1 MKINL
6 LSRWVH
12 AAILFLMVVLLVV
25 SIQGASAEECTS
37 ACSPENGMIPPVNLM
52 QKDSG
57 KLYVRPSSSPFT
69 IVSSILSITVT
80 QMVTVTTNM
89 PVDPLGTIT
98 PPPGLTATA
107 TLIPLPTI
115 TLQFP
120 KSTVTEFLLMARRQ
134 PGSQD
139 LSKQEEISGLTRLR
153 RLWPFILLFTIWI
166 VLGVWFIFSQL
177 ILDWAPIPPK
187 WEIVQDWFADELS

>member
-1 MKINL
+1 MRPLHELKILSGIMMRIKNL
-6 LSRWVH
+6 FSRWVH
-12 AAILFLMVVLLVV
+12 AAILLLTMVLLVV

-37 ACSPENGMIPPVNLM
+37 ACTPENGVIPPVNLM

-57 KLYVRPSSSPFT
+57 KLYVRQSSSPFT
-69 IVSSILSITVT
+69 RVSSILSITVT
-80 QMVTVTTNM
+80 QTVTVTTNM

-120 KSTVTEFLLMARRQ
+120 KATETEFLLMARRQ

-177 ILDWAPIPPK
+177 ILD
-187 WEIVQDWFADELS
+187 

>member
-1 MKINL
+1 MRLINL
-6 LSRWVH
+6 ISRWVH
-12 AAILFLMVVLLVV
+12 TAILLLTVVLLVV
-25 SIQGASAEECTS
+25 TIQGASAEECTS

-57 KLYVRPSSSPFT
+57 KPYVRRSSSPFT
-69 IVSSILSITVT
+69 IVSSILSITET

-98 PPPGLTATA
+98 PQPGLTATA
-107 TLIPLPTI
+107 TLIPLSTI

-120 KSTVTEFLLMARRQ
+120 KATETGFLLMARRQ

-139 LSKQEEISGLTRLR
+139 LSKQEETSGLTRLK
-153 RLWPFILLFTIWI
+153 RLWPFVLLFTIWI

-177 ILDWAPIPPK
+177 ILD
-187 WEIVQDWFADELS
+187 

>member
-1 MKINL
+1 MRRLNGRKILSGIMMRFRNL
-6 LSRWVH
+6 FSRWVH
-12 AAILFLMVVLLVV
+12 AAILLLTVVLLVV
-25 SIQGASAEECTS
+25 SIQGASAGECTS
-37 ACSPENGMIPPVNLM
+37 VYTPENGVIPPVNLM

-57 KLYVRPSSSPFT
+57 KLYVRQSSSPFAR
-69 IVSSILSITVT
+69 VSSILSITVT
-80 QMVTVTTNM
+80 QSVTATTNM
-89 PVDPLGTIT
+89 TVDPLGTIT

-120 KSTVTEFLLMARRQ
+120 KATETGFLLMARRQ

-153 RLWPFILLFTIWI
+153 RLWPFVLLFTIWI

-177 ILDWAPIPPK
+177 ILD
-187 WEIVQDWFADELS
+187 

>member
-1 MKINL
+1 MRTLEKLKILSGIIMRFRNL
-6 LSRWVH
+6 FSRWVH
-12 AAILFLMVVLLVV
+12 AAILLLTVVLLGVL
-25 SIQGASAEECTS
+25 IQGVSAEEFTS
-37 ACSPENGMIPPVNLM
+37 ACTPENSVIPPVNLM

-57 KLYVRPSSSPFT
+57 KLYVRQSFSPFT
-69 IVSSILSITVT
+69 RVSSILSITAT
-80 QMVTVTTNM
+80 QTVTVTTNM

-120 KSTVTEFLLMARRQ
+120 KATETGFLLVARRQ

-139 LSKQEEISGLTRLR
+139 LSKQEEISGFTRLR
-153 RLWPFILLFTIWI
+153 RLWPFVLLFTIWI
-166 VLGVWFIFSQL
+166 VLGVWFIFSQM
-177 ILDWAPIPPK
+177 ILD
-187 WEIVQDWFADELS
+187 

>member
-1 MKINL
+1 MRPLNERKILAGIMMRCRNL
-6 LSRWVH
+6 FSRSVH
-12 AAILFLMVVLLVV
+12 AAILLLTVVLLFI
-25 SIQGASAEECTS
+25 SIRGASAEECTS
-37 ACSPENGMIPPVNLM
+37 ADNPENSVIPPVNLM

-57 KLYVRPSSSPFT
+57 KLYVRQSSSRFT
-69 IVSSILSITVT
+69 RVSSILSITVT
-80 QMVTVTTNM
+80 QTVTVTTNM

-98 PPPGLTATA
+98 PQPDLTATA

-120 KSTVTEFLLMARRQ
+120 KATETGFLLMARRQ

-139 LSKQEEISGLTRLR
+139 LSKQEGIAVLTRLR
-153 RLWPFILLFTIWI
+153 RLWPFVLLFTIWI

-177 ILDWAPIPPK
+177 ILD
-187 WEIVQDWFADELS
+187 

>member
-1 MKINL
+1 MLIRFNNIFF
-6 LSRWVH
+6 RWVH
-12 AAILFLMVVLLVV
+12 AAILLLTVVLLIV
-25 SIQGASAEECTS
+25 SIQGTAARECTS
-37 ACSPENGMIPPVNLM
+37 ACAPENGLISPVNLM

-57 KLYVRPSSSPFT
+57 KLYVRHSVSRFT
-69 IVSSILSITVT
+69 RVSSILSITVT
-80 QMVTVTTNM
+80 QTVTVTTNM

-98 PPPGLTATA
+98 PQPGLTATA

-120 KSTVTEFLLMARRQ
+120 KATETEFLLMARRQ

-139 LSKQEEISGLTRLR
+139 LSKQEEIAGLTRLR

-166 VLGVWFIFSQL
+166 VLGIWFIFSQL
-177 ILDWAPIPPK
+177 ILD
-187 WEIVQDWFADELS
+187 

>member
-1 MKINL
+1 MMRFKNL
-6 LSRWVH
+6 FSRWVH
-12 AAILFLMVVLLVV
+12 TAILLLTVVLVVV

-37 ACSPENGMIPPVNLM
+37 ACTPENGVIPPVNLI

-57 KLYVRPSSSPFT
+57 KLCARQSSSPFT
-69 IVSSILSITVT
+69 RVSSILSITVT
-80 QMVTVTTNM
+80 KTVTVTTNM

-120 KSTVTEFLLMARRQ
+120 KATETGFLLMARRQ
-134 PGSQD
+134 PGSEE
-139 LSKQEEISGLTRLR
+139 LTKQNQISGLTRLR

-177 ILDWAPIPPK
+177 ILD
-187 WEIVQDWFADELS
+187 